1 MLSLFF
7 LFLKGD
13 VMNEKEKNCQEVER
27 QETVQEN
34 SEQNEKDERESAHV
48 SWRDSFVNWMHDYG
62 ELISEIVLMCCVAG
76 VCYSMVCLVEIISL
90 FS

>member
-1 MLSLFF
+1 
-7 LFLKGD
+7 
-13 VMNEKEKNCQEVER
+13 MNEKEKSSQEVER
-27 QETVQEN
+27 QETVSQDCEQDKEN
-34 SEQNEKDERESAHV
+34 ERESPHV
-48 SWRDSFVNWMHDYG
+48 SWRDSFVNWMREYG

>member
-1 MLSLFF
+1 
-7 LFLKGD
+7 
-13 VMNEKEKNCQEVER
+13 MNEKEKGCQEVER
-27 QETVQEN
+27 QEVVPEDC
-34 SEQNEKDERESAHV
+34 EQDEKNERESAHL
-48 SWRDSFVNWMHDYG
+48 SRWRSFVKFMHEYG

>member
-1 MLSLFF
+1 
-7 LFLKGD
+7 
-13 VMNEKEKNCQEVER
+13 MNEEKKSCDEVER
-27 QETVQEN
+27 QEVV
-34 SEQNEKDERESAHV
+34 SPDCEQNEKDERESAHV
-48 SWRDSFVNWMHDYG
+48 SWRDSFVSWMRGYG

>member
-1 MLSLFF
+1 M
-7 LFLKGD
+7 
-13 VMNEKEKNCQEVER
+13 VNEKKESCQEVER
-27 QETVQEN
+27 QEVVSQDC
-34 SEQNEKDERESAHV
+34 EQDKKNERKPAHL
-48 SWRDSFVNWMHDYG
+48 SRWHSFVKFMHGYG

>member
-1 MLSLFF
+1 
-7 LFLKGD
+7 
-13 VMNEKEKNCQEVER
+13 MNEKEKSSQEVER
-27 QETVQEN
+27 QEVVPEDC
-34 SEQNEKDERESAHV
+34 EQDKKIERESAHL
-48 SWRDSFVNWMHDYG
+48 SWRDSFVKFMHGYG

>member
-1 MLSLFF
+1 MSEKK
-7 LFLKGD
+7 KGS
-13 VMNEKEKNCQEVER
+13 QEVER
-27 QETVQEN
+27 QEVVSPNGEQDKEN
-34 SEQNEKDERESAHV
+34 ECESSHV
-48 SWRDSFVNWMHDYG
+48 SWRDSFVNWMHGYG

>member
-1 MLSLFF
+1 
-7 LFLKGD
+7 
-13 VMNEKEKNCQEVER
+13 MNEKEKGCQEVER
-27 QETVQEN
+27 QEVVPEDC
-34 SEQNEKDERESAHV
+34 EQDKKNERESAHL
-48 SWRDSFVNWMHDYG
+48 SRRHSFVKFMHGYG

>member
-1 MLSLFF
+1 M
-7 LFLKGD
+7 
-13 VMNEKEKNCQEVER
+13 VNEKKKNCQEVEG
-27 QETVQEN
+27 QEVVQEN
-34 SEQNEKDERESAHV
+34 SQQDEENERQPTHV

-90 FS
+90 FA